1 MKNAIKF
8 CLSLSVI
15 FAVTA
20 PTVHSQTAAQ
30 ANSLLTVNTLK
41 TADAAVNANWAWA
54 RGYTGT
60 GSTILFMDSGI
71 DVKNVDFAGRIRYT
85 IDYTN
90 TGIQDKVGHG
100 TNVAGIATA
109 ANNNIGTTG
118 IAYGASIAVAKI
130 TNNDSASFVAA
141 RQALAWSSQY
151 SDIVAANLSANTN
164 YSTAYMAASKQVAPG
179 MYINTDK
186 NYGGLAYY
194 NLEKP
199 TDWKIP
205 GQTVLVV
212 SAGNQG
218 TPYVQNPATF
228 ATATDAAG
236 KLILGGQMIVVGN
249 WNTSLN
255 IQQGDQSG
263 TMCKNY
269 QNNACLDKYRMSDF
283 YIMAPG
289 TGILSTGIKGDG
301 STSTMSG
308 TSQAAPAVSGAV
320 AIVHQ
325 MWPYMTGAN
334 IVQLLLKTA
343 NKNLPGYNVN
353 TMGQGLL
360 DLNRATQP
368 IGNLGIS
375 TTGRTGT
382 VTPIVGGLSIAGGG
396 SSGSLSSIMSRVSV
410 VDGLQRDYTVNMSPM
425 VSKNS
430 FASDPMTMDN
440 EPGYSWSSRWT
451 GVSNTYLPG
460 FMGGQAGKNAT
471 VTFDSAYFDPT
482 SAVRHQVTM
491 TQSEMNPY
499 VNFSGAWGQTKISN
513 TYEYSTMYRPN
524 PQGAWAQAGVMQT
537 VTQFTPGMVQSVTPI
552 YSAYA
557 TAGYQLGNWNTFTG
571 VKPTI
576 VSGNITVNVPTGVD
590 ADGNMQYNS
599 VKASLAGDRAIPY
612 AGTQYQYTTRDG
624 QTYGARLMAAQDS
637 SYAAKLYYRYRF

>member
-8 CLSLSVI
+8 CLSLSLI

-30 ANSLLTVNTLK
+30 ASSLLDSGTLK
-41 TADAAVNANWAWA
+41 TGAAAVNANWAWA
-54 RGYTGT
+54 RGYTGA

-71 DVKNVDFAGRIRYT
+71 DVKNVDFAGRVKYT

-130 TNNDSASFVAA
+130 TDNDSASFVAA

-186 NYGGLAYY
+186 NYGGQAYY

-289 TGILSTGIKGDG
+289 TGILSTGLGNG
-301 STSTMSG
+301 ATSTMSG

-396 SSGSLSSIMSRVSV
+396 SSGSLSSITSRVSV

-599 VKASLAGDRAIPY
+599 VKASLTGDRAIPY
-612 AGTQYQYTTRDG
+612 VGTQYQYTTRDG
-624 QTYGARLMAAQDS
+624 QTYGARVMAAQDS